1 MARSLIACALRA
13 VLVFLRATYV
23 LSRSSS
29 WQLAGSRI
37 EGWHSIRITGDSG
50 ISLYGDVFGSTFT
63 ALQGAVPCTQVE
75 VLGATYPAFM
85 LPLAENSTSSTFS
98 IVAAVS
104 SSGGQPLSAGQSNGL
119 LASLR
124 GMDLTLSSSQ
134 GEAAA
139 ARTALP
145 PSAWGNSSLPLSLG
159 DASRTIAPSA
169 CSQPPPTPAVPA
181 QVPSK
186 SRSLRQQ
193 HPLGAEGQPR
203 PSSRLPLASRH
214 LPRLVRSSP

>member
-159 DASRTIAPSA
+159 DASRTAAPL
-169 CSQPPPTPAVPA
+169 PH
-181 QVPSK
+181 
-186 SRSLRQQ
+186 LRA
-193 HPLGAEGQPR
+193 H
-203 PSSRLPLASRH
+203 SRLPHLLFPLRYPPSHALCASSIPWERRASRDLRRAFRWQVGISH
-214 LPRLVRSSP
+214 V